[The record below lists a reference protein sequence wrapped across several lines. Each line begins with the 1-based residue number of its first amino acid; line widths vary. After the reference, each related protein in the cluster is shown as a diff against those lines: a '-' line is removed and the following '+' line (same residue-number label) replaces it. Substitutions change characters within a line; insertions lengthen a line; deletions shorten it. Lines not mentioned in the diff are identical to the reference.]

1 MNRKPGLL
9 LVGLL
14 IGIDQASKT
23 WVESALP
30 FQTQIDIMPLL
41 SFFRTWNT
49 GIAFSFLAG
58 LSDHV
63 LVGLTLTIIGFV
75 IWLWARSSAAQFWA
89 RLGFAFVTGG
99 AFGNLVDRLRHG
111 HVVDFI
117 LFHARDWSFAV
128 FNLADSF
135 ITIGAILIL
144 LDEFIGARRTNKING
159 EAPNG

>member
-1 MNRKPGLL
+1 MNRKSGLL
-9 LVGLL
+9 LAGLL

-58 LSDHV
+58 LSDYV
-63 LVGLTLTIIGFV
+63 LVGLTLAIIGFV
-75 IWLWARSSAAQFWA
+75 MWLWARSSPAQFWA

-117 LFHARDWSFAV
+117 LFHTRDWSFAV

-135 ITIGAILIL
+135 ITIGAILIV